1 MSERVDFFIEGKE
14 LLAKPFHYS
23 ASGLN
28 NIYLLNG
35 VIEEVTDYGKMVHV
49 ENINGLQHAI
59 GLHIIEKDEPMS
71 GAEFRFLRKQ
81 MQLTQAQLGA
91 SLKVSDQTIA
101 NYEKG
106 NTALGPAEPFIKA
119 AYMLFILPEETRLE
133 VLKSILPPAQKKRK
147 RLPDVPRR
155 KLVEHW
161 IEDGARQA
169 A

>member
-14 LLAKPFHYS
+14 QLAKPFHYS

-28 NIYLLNG
+28 SIYLLNG
-35 VIEEVTDYGKMVHV
+35 VTEKVTDYGKMVHI
-49 ENINGLQHAI
+49 ENINGLHHAI
-59 GLHIIEKDEPMS
+59 GLHIIEKDEPMN

-81 MQLTQAQLGA
+81 MELTQVQLGGH
-91 SLKVSDQTIA
+91 LKVSDQTIA

-106 NTALGPAEPFIKA
+106 HTALGPAEPLIKGV
-119 AYMLFILPEETRLE
+119 YLLFILPEETRVE
-133 VLKSILPPAQKKRK
+133 VLKSILPPSQEKRK

-155 KLVEHW
+155 KLVDHW
-161 IEDGARQA
+161 IEDGVRRA

>member
-1 MSERVDFFIEGKE
+1 MSKRTDFFMEGKE

-35 VIEEVTDYGKMVHV
+35 VTEETTDYGKMVHI
-49 ENINGLQHAI
+49 ENINGLHHAI
-59 GLHIIEKDEPMS
+59 GLHIIEKDEPME

-81 MQLTQAQLGA
+81 MGLSQAQLADG
-91 SLKVSDQTIA
+91 LNVTDQTIA

-106 NTALGPAEPFIKA
+106 KTALGPAEAFIKTS
-119 AYMLFILPEETRLE
+119 YLLFILPEQTRVE
-133 VLKSILPPAQKKRK
+133 VLKSMMPPVPKKQK

-155 KLVEHW
+155 KLVERW
-161 IEDGARQA
+161 VEDVMPQA